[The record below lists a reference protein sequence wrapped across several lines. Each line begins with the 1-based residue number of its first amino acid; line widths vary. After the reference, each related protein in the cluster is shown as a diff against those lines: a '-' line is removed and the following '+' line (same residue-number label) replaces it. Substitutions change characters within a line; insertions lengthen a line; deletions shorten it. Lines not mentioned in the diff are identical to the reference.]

1 MVALRHGL
9 GVKNPGMIVKDIG
22 GAILARKAP
31 KMTELIIEETSGVD
45 HPAHLHE
52 GWLVIKAS
60 NTQTV
65 ADVLDALPEP
75 LGESMSDDPTEV
87 VTAETDSE
95 VLLSAD
101 EEKAEGTEPENKQ
114 VEEELAMAMAR
125 IAELEARIA
134 EMEGAEPADMEPME
148 EAADDVVALA
158 KSAPEPIR
166 KAMEELAKAKAEA
179 EDALAKERE
188 DRADADAIVK
198 ARDTFKHLNLDPEK
212 VGPALR
218 RLAAID
224 ADLAKSVEDA
234 LSAADAQNESADIF
248 TEVGKGYVP
257 SGDAINRMTSLA
269 KAAVSE
275 GKAATVEQAMAQV
288 AIENPALYNDYLNE
302 KGA

>member
-1 MVALRHGL
+1 M
-9 GVKNPGMIVKDIG
+9 
-22 GAILARKAP
+22 ARKAP
-31 KMTELIIEETSGVD
+31 KMTELVIEETSGVD

-60 NTQTV
+60 NTESV
-65 ADVLDALPEP
+65 ADVLAALPEP

-87 VTAETDSE
+87 TIEADSE
-95 VLLSAD
+95 VTLAA
-101 EEKAEGTEPENKQ
+101 EEEVAEGMEPESKQ
-114 VEEELAMAMAR
+114 VEEELAMAQAR
-125 IAELEARIA
+125 IAELEARIS
-134 EMEGAEPADMEPME
+134 ELEGSADEAMME
-148 EAADDVVALA
+148 ESADDPVALA

-179 EDALAKERE
+179 ETALAKERE
-188 DRADADAIVK
+188 DRADADAIAK
-198 ARDTFKHLNLDPEK
+198 ARDTFKHLALDPEK

-224 ADLAKSVEDA
+224 TDLAKSVEDA
-234 LSAADAQNESADIF
+234 LAAADAQNESADIF

-269 KAAVSE
+269 KAAVAE

-288 AIENPALYNDYLNE
+288 AIDNPALYNDYLSE

>member
-1 MVALRHGL
+1 M
-9 GVKNPGMIVKDIG
+9 
-22 GAILARKAP
+22 ARKAP
-31 KMTELIIEETSGVD
+31 KMTELVIEETSGVD

-60 NTQTV
+60 NTESV
-65 ADVLDALPEP
+65 ADVLAALPEP
-75 LGESMSDDPTEV
+75 LGESMSEDPTEV
-87 VTAETDSE
+87 TIETDSE
-95 VLLSAD
+95 VTLAAED
-101 EEKAEGTEPENKQ
+101 EKAEGMEPESKQ
-114 VEEELAMAMAR
+114 VEEELAMAQAR
-125 IAELEARIA
+125 IAELEARIS
-134 EMEGAEPADMEPME
+134 ELEGSESEDMME
-148 EAADDVVALA
+148 EATDPVALA

-179 EDALAKERE
+179 ETALAKERE
-188 DRADADAIVK
+188 DRADADAIAK
-198 ARDTFKHLNLDPEK
+198 ARGAFKHLALDAEK

-234 LSAADAQNESADIF
+234 LVAADAQNESADIF
-248 TEVGKGYVP
+248 TEVGKGYVL
-257 SGDAINRMTSLA
+257 SGDAIQKMTSLA

-288 AIENPALYNDYLNE
+288 AIENPALYNDYLTE